1 MTPRAELFLGVIAA
15 ATLVVALVQIGLIVA
30 AGLLARRVTR
40 LADEVERE
48 IRPVFAHIN
57 AIGRDASRAAALATA
72 QVERV
77 DRLFADVAVRV
88 EQTLDSVQS
97 SMNAPVREGRAMLSA
112 LRAAIQALR
121 DLRHGAR
128 SRQARG
134 DEDDALFI

>member
-15 ATLVVALVQIGLIVA
+15 ATLIVALVQIGLIVA

-57 AIGRDASRAAALATA
+57 AIGRDASRTAALATA

-77 DRLFADVAVRV
+77 DRLFADIAVRV
-88 EQTLDSVQS
+88 EQTLDNVQS

-112 LRAAIQALR
+112 LRAALQVLR
-121 DLRHGAR
+121 DLRHGGR
-128 SRQARG
+128 GRQARG

>member
-1 MTPRAELFLGVIAA
+1 VTPRAELFLGVIAI
-15 ATLVVALVQIGLIVA
+15 ATLIVALVQVGLIIA

-57 AIGRDASRAAALATA
+57 AIGREASRAAALATA

-77 DRLFADVAVRV
+77 DRLFADVAVRI
-88 EQTLDSVQS
+88 EQTLDTVQS
-97 SMNAPVREGRAMLSA
+97 SMNAPVREGRAILSA
-112 LRAAIQALR
+112 MRAALQALR
-121 DLRHGAR
+121 DLRQGAR
-128 SRQARG
+128 GRQARG